1 MHIKS
6 YLTIISLITL
16 CITTVVHSSTGVKEG
31 EKSAV
36 VMAMAEAEQM
46 FLAAQTDDKLR
57 RKVIALIVADR
68 LKGQD
73 WINQLLPSEIIQ
85 DILKWLSLTD
95 LVSCSEVCRKWQGLA
110 RDNALWRP
118 IQTNL
123 FAGISQVDL
132 DTSIFYRTILSTAT
146 TDTYY
151 KLCSSK
157 KQIVQQFN
165 TWQLE
170 GDFRMRVN
178 CGPGTDLQHL
188 LQITPVDQTILET
201 CKIEGFTANS
211 KRIRLIFSS
220 QVIGE
225 AAVKEFLAILRA
237 ALPLTKKIARRDQQI
252 MISFETTDE
261 DQLALTLSTLHQYI
275 KFNALVLKALAE
287 QLNVHIDGF

>member
-6 YLTIISLITL
+6 YLTIIPLITL
-16 CITTVVHSSTGVKEG
+16 CFTTVIHSSTGVKEG
-31 EKSAV
+31 EKSVV

-46 FLAAQTDDKLR
+46 FLKAQTDDKLR

-73 WINQLLPSEIIQ
+73 WIIQLLPSEIIQ
-85 DILKWLSLTD
+85 DVLKWLSLTD
-95 LVSCSEVCRKWQGLA
+95 LVSCSEVCKKWQVLA
-110 RDNALWRP
+110 RDNALWNP

-123 FAGISQVDL
+123 FAGISQADL
-132 DTSIFYRTILSTAT
+132 DSSSFYKTILGSTD

-170 GDFRMRVN
+170 GDFRIQLYHGELRHSLGIV
-178 CGPGTDLQHL
+178 
-188 LQITPVDQTILET
+188 PVDQTIMKQCRILDYAT
-201 CKIEGFTANS
+201 LKKIM
-211 KRIRLIFSS
+211 IYFSS
-220 QVIGE
+220 QVEGN
-225 AAVKEFLAILRA
+225 AAVKDFLAILRS
-237 ALPLTKKIARRDQQI
+237 ALPLTKQIEKLDREIKIYFEATETDQF
-252 MISFETTDE
+252 S
-261 DQLALTLSTLHQYI
+261 LTLSTLHQYI
-275 KFNALVLKALAE
+275 KFNALVLKAFAE